1 MPVLIYYFVIYFVEM
16 FIWEKY
22 VSIVF
27 SQKGKR
33 KKRLFA
39 LAAIYLCLFV
49 ISQMKIVWLNNAC
62 FVLGN
67 FIYIMIFCDIKWYI
81 ALLHTATI
89 TAVMALSELSTLQ
102 IVFPYGSDS
111 ASFASYII
119 WAVLSK
125 AVYFI
130 LVLILACIFK
140 KKVNGVKSYEQ
151 TSLLLIIIPAV
162 SILIMVILYS
172 VGRNCDL
179 DSKYEWL
186 LSMASTLL
194 LLVNI
199 LMFAIYSY
207 NQRKN
212 DEFIEMQILLQK
224 EHDFSEYYKLL
235 LNQTETQNILVHDI
249 KKHLQTVSI
258 LGEQQEYQKMN
269 AYIQKLTKAPVLQT
283 VARICDNEML
293 NMLLY
298 RYRQQCL
305 DMGIGFHVDI
315 RKETLYF
322 VEDMDL
328 TSLFCNLLD
337 NAFEAVKK
345 TTDGYIDLNVTKHET
360 AAITIISMI
369 NSCQDSPYTK
379 DTQRLVS
386 HKKDHYQHG
395 YGMKSIAK
403 TAQKYHGDLQTYYD
417 AGHKE
422 FHTIVTLKQL

>member
-1 MPVLIYYFVIYFVEM
+1 
-16 FIWEKY
+16 
-22 VSIVF
+22 
-27 SQKGKR
+27 
-33 KKRLFA
+33 
-39 LAAIYLCLFV
+39 
-49 ISQMKIVWLNNAC
+49 
-62 FVLGN
+62 
-67 FIYIMIFCDIKWYI
+67 MIFCDIKWYI

-111 ASFASYII
+111 ASFVSYII

-235 LNQTETQNILVHDI
+235 LNQNPYL
-249 KKHLQTVSI
+249 L
-258 LGEQQEYQKMN
+258 
-269 AYIQKLTKAPVLQT
+269 LT
-283 VARICDNEML
+283 
-293 NMLLY
+293 
-298 RYRQQCL
+298 
-305 DMGIGFHVDI
+305 F
-315 RKETLYF
+315 F
-322 VEDMDL
+322 
-328 TSLFCNLLD
+328 
-337 NAFEAVKK
+337 
-345 TTDGYIDLNVTKHET
+345 
-360 AAITIISMI
+360 
-369 NSCQDSPYTK
+369 
-379 DTQRLVS
+379 
-386 HKKDHYQHG
+386 
-395 YGMKSIAK
+395 
-403 TAQKYHGDLQTYYD
+403 
-417 AGHKE
+417 
-422 FHTIVTLKQL
+422 

>member
-33 KKRLFA
+33 KNRLFA
-39 LAAIYLCLFV
+39 LSAIYLCLFV

-62 FVLGN
+62 FMLGN

-151 TSLLLIIIPAV
+151 TSLLLISIPAV

-212 DEFIEMQILLQK
+212 DEFVEMQILLQK

-235 LNQTETQNILVHDI
+235 LNQTESQNILVHDI
-249 KKHLQTVSI
+249 KKHLQTVSL

-269 AYIQKLTKAPVLQT
+269 AYIQKLTKAPVLQN

-298 RYRQQCL
+298 RYWQQCL

-315 RKETLYF
+315 RKETLCF

-369 NSCQDSPYTK
+369 NSCQDSPYAK
-379 DTQRLVS
+379 NSQRLVS
-386 HKKDHYQHG
+386 HKKDRDLHG

-403 TAQKYHGDLQTYYD
+403 TAQKYQGDLQTYYD